1 MGEATMCAVPPS
13 QRRHVQRRPHTRQAA
28 DLLAKATNGLA
39 ITRRHAA
46 TGVAVQWALLG
57 IGSRLGAEGLSFCG
71 VDQRVGLPAWAMN
84 LAFRRDAGERP
95 RRGAYGGRSRLC
107 RRAV

>member
-1 MGEATMCAVPPS
+1 
-13 QRRHVQRRPHTRQAA
+13 
-28 DLLAKATNGLA
+28 LLAKATKGLA

-71 VDQRVGLPAWAMN
+71 VDPKGGSSGIAMN
-84 LAFRRDAGERP
+84 LASRRDAGERP
-95 RRGAYGGRSRLC
+95 PRGAYGGRSRLC